1 MFLIGKDLVFV
12 SEASLLSHWR
22 QSEENTTADESVKLR
37 LSHNFMKYND
47 NDPGDITNILI
58 IVFYD
63 LRGPEWSLILQVL
76 CFVLNCR

>member
-1 MFLIGKDLVFV
+1 
-12 SEASLLSHWR
+12 
-22 QSEENTTADESVKLR
+22 
-37 LSHNFMKYND
+37 MKYND